1 MTTSALHLT
10 IYGRVQGVGFRAWL
24 SAHAHNRRLR
34 GWVRNR
40 REGFVEVVICGD
52 MVELET
58 LHAACLHGPQAAK
71 VEKVEVKPWTGAIP
85 QEFEQWATV

>member
-1 MTTSALHLT
+1 MSISALHLM

-24 SAHAHNRRLR
+24 AGHAHNRRLR

-40 REGFVEVVICGD
+40 REGFVEAVVCGD

-58 LHAACLHGPQAAK
+58 LHAACQYGPLAAK
-71 VEKVEVKPWTGAIP
+71 VERIEVKPWTGSIP
-85 QEFEQWATV
+85 DGFEQWATV